1 MTWGTT
7 RGMARA
13 TIAATLVCGTL
24 DILSAFVFAGI
35 RGTTPVQVLHSVASG
50 PFGEGMRDMGLAGA
64 AIGLLVHF
72 AIMAVMVAVFVLAAS
87 RIATI
92 RARPVLAGTGY
103 GLLLYGV
110 MYWIV
115 MPLRWGNFP
124 RIAPWPIGTALF
136 AHILCVGIPMALI
149 TVRYLRADD
158 RG

>member
-1 MTWGTT
+1 MTHG
-7 RGMARA
+7 RSRA
-13 TIAATLVCGTL
+13 VVAATLACGTL

-35 RGTTPVQVLHSVASG
+35 KGTTPVQVLHSVASG
-50 PFGEGMRDMGLAGA
+50 PFGNAMRDAGLTGA

-87 RIATI
+87 RFSPI
-92 RARPVLAGTGY
+92 RARPVLAGILY

-115 MPLRWGNFP
+115 IPLRWGNFP

-136 AHILCVGIPMALI
+136 AHIVCVGIPMALV
-149 TVRYLRADD
+149 TLRYLRASD
-158 RG
+158 RR